1 MSTIVEYVDDQ
12 AAKNLYPKRIV
23 SPRLS
28 GPCCFSNMR
37 MIGRP
42 QREGCWLFQYRRCRS
57 CGFTVRVILRQIP
70 DDTLIAELRKTLSTS
85 FRRNVPDL

>member
-1 MSTIVEYVDDQ
+1 MSSIVEYVDDK

-23 SPRLS
+23 SPRLA
-28 GPCCFSNMR
+28 GPCCFSKMR
-37 MIGRP
+37 LIGRP
-42 QREGCWLFQYRRCRS
+42 QQEGGWWFQYRRCRS

-70 DDTLIAELRKTLSTS
+70 DYTLIAELRKTLATS